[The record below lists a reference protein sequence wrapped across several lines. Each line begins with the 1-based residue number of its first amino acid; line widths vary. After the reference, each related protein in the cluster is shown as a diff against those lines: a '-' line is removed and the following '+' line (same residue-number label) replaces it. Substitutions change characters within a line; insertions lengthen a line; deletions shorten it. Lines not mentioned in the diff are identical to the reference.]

1 MTAPHRVYIAI
12 GSNLGDK
19 TANCRNAIER
29 LAAAGDVTL
38 AAQSPFYTTEPVG
51 FTAQDWFV
59 NAVIEVRTLLEPLGL
74 LSRLKAI
81 EQALGRRP
89 SAERFGPRVIDLDIL
104 LYDQAVVCLPGLEIP
119 HPRMHLRRFVL
130 VPLCDIGPDV
140 VHPILKQTAR
150 ALLDALGADG
160 QEVTIAR

>member
-1 MTAPHRVYIAI
+1 MTALHRVYIAI

-19 TANCRNAIER
+19 SANCRRAIDL
-29 LAAAGDVTL
+29 LAASGDVTL
-38 AAQSPFYTTEPVG
+38 AARSPFYSTEPVG

-59 NAVIEVRTLLEPLGL
+59 NAVVEVHTRLDPPGL

-81 EQALGRRP
+81 ERALGRRP
-89 SAERFGPRVIDLDIL
+89 SAARFGPRVIDLDIL
-104 LYDQAVVCLPGLEIP
+104 LYDQAIVNLPGLEIP

-140 VHPILKQTAR
+140 VHPLLKQTAR

-160 QEVTIAR
+160 QEVTIVP